1 MDVVTVERSIY
12 HAMPCLG
19 VVMLGEEED
28 EEEEEEE
35 EEVIGWRDLRY
46 AAAKRVTQPSSLRRP
61 GSWYFPSCKIVK
73 ELLNSKSN

>member
-1 MDVVTVERSIY
+1 MDIVTVERSIY

-28 EEEEEEE
+28 EEEEE
-35 EEVIGWRDLRY
+35 VIGWRYLRY